1 MHYQEQ
7 QIVLHTEAGYGR
19 RLPLDFSGDVFRQLA
34 PMMMSSVRMA
44 IEGTSVHVGAPPAWL
59 RRASD
64 VRFVGISEGSNR
76 DSVLHMEAPG
86 LGEAAEELYQQGTLW
101 ETRPA
106 PDDTALNVFA
116 RVTREVRQGNPD
128 SALYDL
134 QLLKHLSHSNRLFQ
148 QKMISMD
155 LPEKTGTTQL
165 DREVAIR
172 ATELS
177 QRTPSPRQVR
187 VVGHL
192 DMIRHSTRSFEMLL
206 EEGKAV
212 RGILEDGDYMGSL
225 RDLLGQTVLVIGK
238 AVYRPSGSLL
248 RIDAQAVSAGNGV
261 PKLFAKVPPPME
273 HRPTT
278 IRYRVG
284 EQAKRGVPGFFGKW
298 PGEESDEELLA
309 MLRDVR
315 G

>member
-1 MHYQEQ
+1 
-7 QIVLHTEAGYGR
+7 
-19 RLPLDFSGDVFRQLA
+19 
-34 PMMMSSVRMA
+34 
-44 IEGTSVHVGAPPAWL
+44 L
-59 RRASD
+59 RRSAD
-64 VRFVGISEGSNR
+64 VRFVGISEGRNS
-76 DSVLHMEAPG
+76 DTVLHLEAPV
-86 LGEAAEELYQQGTLW
+86 LGEAAEEVYRQGTLW

-106 PDDTALNVFA
+106 PDDTAVNVFA

-128 SALYDL
+128 STFYDL
-134 QLLKHLSHSNRLFQ
+134 YLLRHLSHSSRLFQ
-148 QKMISMD
+148 RQLVSMD
-155 LPEKTGTTQL
+155 VPEKAGFARL

-172 ATELS
+172 AAELT

-187 VVGHL
+187 VIGHL

-212 RGILEDGDYMGSL
+212 RGVLENADYIDTL

-248 RIDAQAVSAGNGV
+248 RIDAQAVAGGTGE
-261 PKLFAKVPPPME
+261 PKLFARVPPPIE
-273 HRPTT
+273 HRQTT
-278 IRYRVG
+278 VRFRVG

-298 PGEESDEELLA
+298 PGDETDEELLA
-309 MLRDVR
+309 MLKDMR